1 MKHIRSADEWPLQM
15 RPHSIAFVRH
25 GEKAGSGFSADLTE
39 KGYQDAV
46 SAGSRIRFPVDLFL
60 TSPSPRA
67 VSTAKGIRSG
77 NGSSADIIEMSQL
90 AEPGLGMY
98 MEFVP
103 AMRSFFSEILEVIG
117 ERGAET
123 IVAATHNYV
132 VEYVAEAMG
141 CPRSEPGYLSGLV
154 VNLEDLSQVCE
165 RL

>member
-1 MKHIRSADEWPLQM
+1 MKHIRSAEEWPLQM
-15 RPHSIAFVRH
+15 RPHSVAFVRH

-39 KGYQDAV
+39 NGYQDAV
-46 SAGSRIRFPVDLFL
+46 SAGSKIRFSVDLFL

-98 MEFVP
+98 TEFVP
-103 AMRSFFSEILEVIG
+103 AMRSFFSEILEIIA

-123 IVAATHNYV
+123 IVATTHNYV
-132 VEYVAEAMG
+132 LEYVAAALG
-141 CPRSEPGYLSGLV
+141 CPRSEPGVLSGLV
-154 VNLEDLSQVCE
+154 INLEDLYQICE
-165 RL
+165 KL